1 MDDNGMGGSG
11 SNRSRVPMLAAVAGL
26 LLLWSPLAIA
36 RMQEPVAATESLDLF
51 ANEVE
56 EQSSPRAADDA
67 LPDNS
72 TKALQAQRRAEDLLY
87 ARFTALPVPKA
98 RLDRLTYDMLKE
110 SFEADRAVR
119 DCHAELWGVNHISGW
134 HISLPA
140 LAVQQPVGT
149 SAARAAALR
158 RWYGFPGFVDIEIA
172 NLKEGLKRGYSVPK
186 PVAARVIGQIDA
198 ALAGRDDQ
206 LPYFSPASRDGDTDF
221 SASFE
226 KLVADR
232 IRPALARYR
241 AYLAAEYLPHARES
255 IGVSALPGGRRCYRA
270 LLRRE
275 TTLSKSPQAI
285 FAEGGKLIAA
295 NRAEIAA
302 IGAKLFGE
310 TEISVIMS
318 KADLAADNRFA
329 SSADVV
335 DFARAFVASSKQ
347 KSEALFLRL
356 PDAKLVVQPLPDY
369 QAGTGL
375 NNYYEPSAKP
385 EDPSF
390 YMINPET
397 WQDDTKGFAEVI
409 AVHEGWP
416 GHHLQNSVA
425 RATPFRNK
433 FAQKIVY
440 AAFAEGWARYVERLA
455 DEANLYDTPYAR
467 IAWRIKPGFG
477 MVVDPGLHWFG
488 WSRPQA
494 AQFLKSSR
502 LFPSDQSV
510 EDMIDRISV
519 MPGQL
524 TAYDAGGNEFMS
536 LRDEARRRL
545 GARFDI
551 RTFHDAILSM
561 GFVPLN
567 TLHRQMT
574 AWIDEQ
580 VAQLD

>member
-1 MDDNGMGGSG
+1 MDDNGMAGS
-11 SNRSRVPMLAAVAGL
+11 SPSRLRAPMAGAVAGL
-26 LLLWSPLAIA
+26 LLLLSPLAIA
-36 RMQEPVAATESLDLF
+36 RMQEQGAAPGSLDQL

-56 EQSSPRAADDA
+56 ELKAHEAPDDA

-72 TKALQAQRRAEDLLY
+72 TKALQAQRRAGDLLY
-87 ARFTALPVPKA
+87 ARFSALPVPEAKF
-98 RLDRLTYDMLKE
+98 DRLTYDMLKE
-110 SFEADRAVR
+110 WFEADRAVR

-149 SAARAAALR
+149 PAARAAALR
-158 RWYGFPGFVDIEIA
+158 RWEEFPRFVDIEIA
-172 NLKEGLKRGYSVPK
+172 NLKEGLRRGYSVPR
-186 PVAARVIGQIDA
+186 PVAVRVIGQIDA

-206 LPYFSPASRDGDTDF
+206 LAYSSPALRDGDADF
-221 SASFE
+221 RALFA

-232 IRPALARYR
+232 VRPALARYR
-241 AYLAAEYLPHARES
+241 AYLATEYLPHARES
-255 IGVSALPGGRRCYRA
+255 IGISALPGGRQCYRA

-275 TTLSKSPQAI
+275 TTLSKSPEAV
-285 FAEGGKLIAA
+285 FAEGRELIAA

-302 IGAKLFGE
+302 IGTRLFGE

-318 KADLAADNRFA
+318 KAEMAADNRFA
-329 SSADVV
+329 SAAEVV
-335 DFARAFVASSKQ
+335 DFVSGFVAGSKQ

-369 QAGTGL
+369 QAGTGM
-375 NNYYEPSAKP
+375 NNYYEPAAGPK
-385 EDPSF
+385 DPSF

-397 WQDDTKGFAEVI
+397 WRDDTKGFTEVI

-416 GHHLQNSVA
+416 GHHLQNSIA
-425 RATPFRNK
+425 RAIPYRNK

-455 DEANLYDTPYAR
+455 DDANLYDTAYAR

-477 MVVDPGLHWFG
+477 MVVDPGLHWFN

-502 LFPSDQSV
+502 LFPSDQSI

-524 TAYDAGGNEFMS
+524 TAYDTGGNEFMA

-545 GARFDI
+545 GPRFDV
-551 RTFHDAILSM
+551 RKFHDAILSM

-567 TLHRQMT
+567 TLRRQMNV
-574 AWIDEQ
+574 WIDEQ
-580 VAQLD
+580 VAHSH